1 MIKRLNHVSVAVRSI
16 EDALKFYRDILGLEV
31 SSTRFLEDRQLKVAF
46 VKIGDT
52 ELELL
57 EPTSEDNTVTRF
69 LNRRGPGLHHICL
82 EVDDIE
88 KAIAEFQARG
98 AQFVDPCPSPGAVG
112 QVAFIVPEVGRG
124 VLVELNQPFA
134 DGGALQDG

>member
-31 SSTRFLEDRQLKVAF
+31 SAIQHLEDRQLNVAF

-82 EVDDIE
+82 EVDDIQ
-88 KAIAEFQARG
+88 KAIDEFQARG
-98 AQFVDPCPSPGAVG
+98 AQFVDPYPSRGAVG
-112 QVAFIVPEVGRG
+112 QVAFMLPETGRG
-124 VLVELNQPFA
+124 VLVELNQPD
-134 DGGALQDG
+134 DGGGESQDG